1 MVELS
6 EPVKYHDKWYTYPVQ
21 SSPDT
26 TFAKIF
32 PLDSPVYIIG
42 IAGGSASG
50 KTYFLRSLRRFFGEE
65 AVCIISQDN
74 YYHPAEKQT
83 VDDKG
88 FINFDLPEAIDVPAF
103 LGDLHA
109 LKNGNEVMRQEYM
122 FNQPGLTGGML
133 TLKPAPV
140 IVIEGIFTF
149 HFPAISDLLDLKVFL
164 DSREDIKLRRR
175 LERDVK
181 ERGVTEE
188 ISLYQWH
195 NHVLPAYN
203 SYLLPYRDKADII
216 LTNNEGFGKG
226 MVILADHIKAILS
239 GNQDSSSNKKN

>member
-1 MVELS
+1 VH
-6 EPVKYHDKWYTYPVQ
+6 PA
-21 SSPDT
+21 SSHL

-32 PLDSPVYIIG
+32 SLTSPVYIIG

-50 KTYFLRSLRRFFGEE
+50 KTYLLKALRNFFSEGEL
-65 AVCIISQDN
+65 CIISQDN
-74 YYHPAEKQT
+74 YYHPADRQALDE
-83 VDDKG
+83 KG
-88 FINFDLPEAIDVPAF
+88 FINFDLPEAIDTAAF
-103 LGDLHA
+103 LNDLNE
-109 LKNGNEVMRQEYM
+109 LKNGNPVQRQEYM
-122 FNQPGLTGGML
+122 FNQPGLIGSML
-133 TLKPAPV
+133 TLQPAPA

-149 HFPAISDLLDLKVFL
+149 HFPEIFDMLDLKIFL
-164 DSREDIKLRRR
+164 DSREEIKLRRR

-203 SYLLPYRDKADII
+203 NYLMPYRDKADII

-226 MVILADHIKAILS
+226 LEILAGHIKDILS
-239 GNQDSSSNKKN
+239 IRTDFSSK